1 MFWADE
7 PLCAPESTNGIR
19 VSIATDVDDH
29 ASNLTGWTQAYDQL
43 APGRFRGTLRELWL
57 GPEMQVFE
65 ETTSLAVRQSCE
77 VWTGALWFGI
87 PVGDGPF
94 GRIGF
99 RAAMRTSARGWP
111 PAMKTRSLRFFSL
124 ASPSQTSRGTRL
136 PARRTGGPRMRSLP
150 IPLCRRASRTS

>member
-99 RAAMRTSARGWP
+99 RALDTSDIALRPGG
-111 PAMKTRSLRFFSL
+111 MKFELLKPSSFRRSE
-124 ASPSQTSRGTRL
+124 
-136 PARRTGGPRMRSLP
+136 
-150 IPLCRRASRTS
+150 